1 MANKSQRAAALMLAG
16 LFFLTTVGTTAY
28 VIWQINREDPVATGD
43 QIQTPTNNNQT
54 EKKVLKGT
62 PLADFTPTKEPISSI
77 QKIDTVEGSGAE
89 AVASST
95 VTVNYTLAN
104 MDDGVVRESSLDSQP
119 LTSPLSGLIKG
130 WQDGV
135 PGMKVGGKRRLLIP
149 SAQAYNDGKDLVFD
163 IELLDIK

>member
-28 VIWQINREDPVATGD
+28 VIWQIKREDPVATGD
-43 QIQTPTNNNQT
+43 QIQTPTNNNQR